1 VRSSRLNEVQK
12 RRLFVALTAGWRKD
26 VSTDP
31 SPPARFSELI
41 DTVSGKQYSESG
53 VMGE

>member
-1 VRSSRLNEVQK
+1 
-12 RRLFVALTAGWRKD
+12 LFVALTAGWRKD
-26 VSTDP
+26 VSTDL

-41 DTVSGKQYSESG
+41 DTISGKQYSESG